1 MRLYG
6 RSRSLE
12 DQEDGSIN
20 VSPLIDVV
28 FILLIFFIVSATFV
42 SLPGVEISRPNA
54 QTASSLQKNSILFA
68 VSGENQIFHGGTEIQ
83 LAEVPSLIDAASKDR
98 NKPVVIQ
105 TDQWADAALL
115 AKVIAQARKKAPS
128 VSIATRKPR

>member
-1 MRLYG
+1 M
-6 RSRSLE
+6 E
-12 DQEDGSIN
+12 DQEDESIN

-54 QTASSLQKNSILFA
+54 QTAKSLQKNSILFA
-68 VSGENQIFHGGTEIQ
+68 ITGEDLIYHGGTEVQ
-83 LAEVPSLIDAASKDR
+83 LTEVPTLIEAASKDR